1 MSDYRYDRLLAP
13 HFEKNAGFGGVM
25 WQGAK
30 GLGRGAMHMGRGALG
45 FDAKAGAGLGGRM
58 LTGAGAIGGA
68 VAPIAAGA
76 LQMSKTTTAS
86 LREMAYVHNMQKH
99 AEHGLKDKL
108 LHIAP
113 YAAWGLGAGLEGTSI
128 AKKYPVLPKLLSGGA
143 YTGYA
148 LNSAYNAYK
157 HPSERITGAVD
168 AFALMA
174 MLGADVARWRRPATP
189 GP

>member
-1 MSDYRYDRLLAP
+1 
-13 HFEKNAGFGGVM
+13 M

-30 GLGRGAMHMGRGALG
+30 AVGRGAMHVGRGALG
-45 FDAKAGAGLGGRM
+45 FDAKAGAGLGGRI

-68 VAPIAAGA
+68 VAPVAAGA
-76 LQMSKTTTAS
+76 LQMSNTGRAVTAS
-86 LREMAYVHNMQKH
+86 LREMGHVHNMQKH

-128 AKKYPVLPKLLSGGA
+128 AQKHPWLPKALSAGA
-143 YTGYA
+143 YLGYA
-148 LNSAYNAYK
+148 GRSAYDAYK
-157 HPSERITGAVD
+157 HPSERVTGAVD
-168 AFALMA
+168 AAALMA